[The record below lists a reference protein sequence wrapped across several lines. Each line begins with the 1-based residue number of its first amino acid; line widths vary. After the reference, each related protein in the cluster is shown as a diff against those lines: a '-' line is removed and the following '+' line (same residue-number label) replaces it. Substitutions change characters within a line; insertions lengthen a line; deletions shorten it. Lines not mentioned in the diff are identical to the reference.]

1 MKGMFSQM
9 NLAILIDAENV
20 LPASAGLIFNH
31 AASLGTVV
39 HKEIYGAATA
49 LSAWVA
55 PVLKYAI
62 HPNLTIKAAK
72 GKNSSDIALVIGAMD
87 VLAAGDIDAV
97 IIASSDS
104 DFSAL
109 SIRLRNAGIDVI
121 GMGTDKANE
130 LWRTACTS
138 FVVLQP
144 TKPQAQKAQP
154 AKPQKA
160 QPAKQPQP
168 QSAPSAPAKAE
179 SAPAPK
185 ASRAEKAASR
195 SHEERAA
202 VLQEFIM
209 KQLSS
214 RGGRIQTGVLFPLLN
229 RLPEY
234 QADKKGSGKKPLN
247 YLTSTFGDVFQIED
261 GPDGNS
267 WVSLPDAAPLEA
279 VPEAPDAQAEETAE
293 ALAEEE
299 TVAAEET
306 APVEMAP
313 EAAAEEPT
321 PAPVEEAPRAEEPEA
336 PVDPLALLMEAGLT
350 EEIASQI
357 VVIFTESD
365 NQRAAYNKL
374 RTTFGNTAGR
384 EYYQLVKEIAARQ

>member
-1 MKGMFSQM
+1 M

-87 VLAAGDIDAV
+87 VLQAGDVDGV

-109 SIRLRNAGIDVI
+109 SIRLREAGIEVI

-154 AKPQKA
+154 APKPQN
-160 QPAKQPQP
+160 PQP
-168 QSAPSAPAKAE
+168 APAKAE
-179 SAPAPK
+179 AAAPAPK
-185 ASRAEKAASR
+185 PSRTSKAASR
-195 SHEERAA
+195 SHEERVAI
-202 VLQEFIM
+202 LREFIM
-209 KQLSS
+209 RQLSS

-247 YLTSTFGDVFQIED
+247 YLTSTFGNVFRIED
-261 GPDGNS
+261 GEDGNS
-267 WVSLPDAAPLEA
+267 WLSLPEATPLEGVSEPA
-279 VPEAPDAQAEETAE
+279 AIEPDDVAEAPAAETASTE
-293 ALAEEE
+293 TPAEPE
-299 TVAAEET
+299 T
-306 APVEMAP
+306 
-313 EAAAEEPT
+313 AAAEPAFGGNEPSQEDA
-321 PAPVEEAPRAEEPEA
+321 PA
-336 PVDPLALLMEAGLT
+336 DPMALLTEAGLT
-350 EEIASQI
+350 EEIAAQI
-357 VVIFTESD
+357 VEIFSSSA

-374 RTTFGNTAGR
+374 RTTFGNNVGR

>member
-1 MKGMFSQM
+1 M

-20 LPASAGLIFNH
+20 LPSSANLIFSH
-31 AASLGTVV
+31 AASLGVV
-39 HKEIYGAATA
+39 LHKEIYGAATA

-87 VLAAGDIDAV
+87 LLLAGDVDGV

-109 SIRLRNAGIDVI
+109 SIRLRNAGVEVI

-144 TKPQAQKAQP
+144 QKAQP
-154 AKPQKA
+154 APKPQPA
-160 QPAKQPQP
+160 QP
-168 QSAPSAPAKAE
+168 APAKAE
-179 SAPAPK
+179 PAAPAPK
-185 ASRAEKAASR
+185 SSRAAKAAAR
-195 SHEERAA
+195 THEERAA
-202 VLQEFIM
+202 ILQEFIM

-247 YLTSTFGDVFQIED
+247 YLTSTFGNVFQIED
-261 GPDGNS
+261 GADGNS
-267 WVSLPDAAPLEA
+267 WVSLPAAGPLEEA
-279 VPEAPDAQAEETAE
+279 AAEVAEAPAE
-293 ALAEEE
+293 AAE
-299 TVAAEET
+299 APAEET
-306 APVEMAP
+306 AP
-313 EAAAEEPT
+313 AEES
-321 PAPVEEAPRAEEPEA
+321 APQPQDEAQAA
-336 PVDPLALLMEAGLT
+336 DPLALLMDAGLT
-350 EEIASQI
+350 EDVAEQI
-357 VVIFTESD
+357 VAIFTESA

-374 RTTFGNTAGR
+374 RTTFGNTTGR

>member
-1 MKGMFSQM
+1 M

-87 VLAAGDIDAV
+87 VLQAGDVDGV

-109 SIRLRNAGIDVI
+109 SIRLREAGIEVI

-154 AKPQKA
+154 APKPQN
-160 QPAKQPQP
+160 PQP
-168 QSAPSAPAKAE
+168 APAKAE
-179 SAPAPK
+179 ADEAPA
-185 ASRAEKAASR
+185 EK
-195 SHEERAA
+195 
-202 VLQEFIM
+202 Q
-209 KQLSS
+209 
-214 RGGRIQTGVLFPLLN
+214 
-229 RLPEY
+229 
-234 QADKKGSGKKPLN
+234 
-247 YLTSTFGDVFQIED
+247 
-261 GPDGNS
+261 
-267 WVSLPDAAPLEA
+267 
-279 VPEAPDAQAEETAE
+279 
-293 ALAEEE
+293 
-299 TVAAEET
+299 
-306 APVEMAP
+306 
-313 EAAAEEPT
+313 
-321 PAPVEEAPRAEEPEA
+321 
-336 PVDPLALLMEAGLT
+336 
-350 EEIASQI
+350 
-357 VVIFTESD
+357 
-365 NQRAAYNKL
+365 
-374 RTTFGNTAGR
+374 
-384 EYYQLVKEIAARQ
+384 

>member
-1 MKGMFSQM
+1 M

-87 VLAAGDIDAV
+87 VLQAGDVDAV

-109 SIRLRNAGIDVI
+109 SIRLRDAGIEVI

-144 TKPQAQKAQP
+144 PKPQAQKPQP
-154 AKPQKA
+154 APKPQNN
-160 QPAKQPQP
+160 PQP
-168 QSAPSAPAKAE
+168 SPAKAE
-179 SAPAPK
+179 AAMPAPK
-185 ASRAEKAASR
+185 PSRAAKAASR

-202 VLQEFIM
+202 ILQEFIM

-247 YLTSTFGDVFQIED
+247 YLTSTFGNVFQIED

-267 WVSLPDAAPLEA
+267 WVSLPTAAPLEGEA
-279 VPEAPDAQAEETAE
+279 EAPAVETEVPAMEEEPAPAMEEIVEIEETPAAEAEPVAEEAPAAEETPQPQAEET
-293 ALAEEE
+293 
-299 TVAAEET
+299 
-306 APVEMAP
+306 
-313 EAAAEEPT
+313 
-321 PAPVEEAPRAEEPEA
+321 PA
-336 PVDPLALLMEAGLT
+336 DPMALLMEAGLT
-350 EEIASQI
+350 EEVAAQI
-357 VVIFTESD
+357 VTIFTESD
-365 NQRAAYNKL
+365 NQRSAYNRL
-374 RTTFGNTAGR
+374 RTTFGNNTGR